1 MKTFLEFLL
10 EMSLD
15 DAMDVFGITEIPSTK
30 AELNK
35 QFKQLALKNHPDLG
49 GSEEKM
55 KLINQAKDVLDKNVG
70 RTYYSTTKKNTKT
83 KTSVDKEKIKRDYE
97 YVHNLILDTF
107 NKIDTRVYLSY
118 LEKIFN
124 TKFNVKTD
132 ITPKDN
138 DKSPFRTGIT
148 KLTVEFSDAEKDKVF
163 VLYFMADEYAVFNQI
178 FVKKGLS
185 SATDTFDIILRS
197 FVYVDGKKQVL
208 TKERYIDVHDAKI
221 FTDPSILLPKT
232 KLTKMA
238 NGELRKNSKVA
249 KRDFEAMLKTK
260 FDTIISS
267 GATTWYYI
275 PVNDYVVVM
284 YRTVFSIGRDK
295 TVFYLLSKIGKKP
308 TSAFR
313 RYDEFMKDTDIR
325 QKYPS
330 KNLLYVLENKEGFD
344 FLLSSLTNLKK
355 TNNLDKFMK
364 DFVKYSE
371 SLLN

>member
-1 MKTFLEFLL
+1 
-10 EMSLD
+10 MSLD

-70 RTYYSTTKKNTKT
+70 RTYSSTTKKNTKT

-344 FLLSSLTNLKK
+344 FLLSSLTNLNK